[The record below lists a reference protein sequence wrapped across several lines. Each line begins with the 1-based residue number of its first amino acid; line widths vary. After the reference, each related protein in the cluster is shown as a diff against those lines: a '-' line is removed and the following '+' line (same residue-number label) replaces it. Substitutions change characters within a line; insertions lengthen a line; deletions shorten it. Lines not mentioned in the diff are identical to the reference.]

1 MKTKNII
8 IITSVVSVLVVALII
23 SIFLSYSYVNRQ
35 VQQPNVKNQTTSISS
50 DSFLDDYSAKPDIYY
65 NEAKKSVSVNGLDD
79 EVLYYTIP
87 TTVPVNTKGKVDFD
101 KYVSNQS
108 QSPQEAV
115 YLFNTDEEIVFDKN
129 LDFKISGF
137 QGRFFTTKYDGV
149 EPLIVGLGNFKNKPT
164 MIVISMRMDEIVSTQ
179 IADCTPKGGGLVD
192 QACSKKNFEATF
204 DYNKRIEQTQKLVID
219 AFVK

>member
-8 IITSVVSVLVVALII
+8 IITSVVSVLAIALII
-23 SIFLSYSYVNRQ
+23 SVILSYSYINRQ
-35 VQQPNVKNQTTSISS
+35 VQKSIVKNQTTTISS

-79 EVLYYTIP
+79 EVLYYTVP
-87 TTVPVNTKGKVDFD
+87 TTVPVNTKGKIDFD
-101 KYVSNQS
+101 KYVNNQLA
-108 QSPQEAV
+108 SPQEAV

-129 LDFKISGF
+129 IDFKINGF

-149 EPLIVGLGNFKNKPT
+149 EPLIVGFGNFKNQPT
-164 MIVISMRMDEIVSTQ
+164 MIVISMRMDSIVSTQ

-192 QACSKKNFEATF
+192 
-204 DYNKRIEQTQKLVID
+204 
-219 AFVK
+219 

>member
-8 IITSVVSVLVVALII
+8 IITSVVSVLAIALII
-23 SIFLSYSYVNRQ
+23 SVILSYSYINRQ
-35 VQQPNVKNQTTSISS
+35 VQKSIVKNQTTTISS

-79 EVLYYTIP
+79 EVLYYTVP
-87 TTVPVNTKGKVDFD
+87 TTVPVNTKGKIDFD
-101 KYVSNQS
+101 KYVNNQLA
-108 QSPQEAV
+108 SPQEAV

-129 LDFKISGF
+129 IDFKINGF

-149 EPLIVGLGNFKNKPT
+149 EPLIVGFGNFKNQPT
-164 MIVISMRMDEIVSTQ
+164 MIVISMRMDSIVSTQ

-192 QACSKKNFEATF
+192 QVCSKKNFEATF